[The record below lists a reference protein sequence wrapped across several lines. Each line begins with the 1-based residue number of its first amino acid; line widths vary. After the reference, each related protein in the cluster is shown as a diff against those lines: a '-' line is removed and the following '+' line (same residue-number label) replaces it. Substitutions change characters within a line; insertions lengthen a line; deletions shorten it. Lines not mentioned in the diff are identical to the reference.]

1 MTCMPSRMYQVGWM
15 KWFVCL
21 FCIQCG
27 TSQKPSASATCAQ
40 RLLSIEKSE
49 ALAFGS
55 ETSNSMALQSLAKAY
70 ADFANACHDAPE
82 APEMLFR
89 RADILRGLG
98 KPREA
103 LALYRDVHDHFDQ
116 YEKRPV
122 CAFLVAFIYDA
133 ELGDR
138 SQAIKAYNEVLSI
151 HPDTDASRW
160 SAMAL
165 KALGEPIDESDFLGL
180 ELGL

>member
-1 MTCMPSRMYQVGWM
+1 MPSSRGDKVGWM
-15 KWFVCL
+15 TWFVCL

-27 TSQKPSASATCAQ
+27 TSEKPHASVTCAE

-49 ALAFGS
+49 AMAFRN
-55 ETSNSMALQSLAKAY
+55 ETGDAMALQTLAKAY

-82 APEMLFR
+82 TPEMLFR

-98 KPREA
+98 KHHEA
-103 LALYRDVHDHFDQ
+103 LALYRDVHDHFDR
-116 YEKRPV
+116 YEKRSV

-151 HPDTDASRW
+151 HPDTEASRW
-160 SAMAL
+160 SALAL
-165 KALGEPIDESDFLGL
+165 KSLGEPVDEPADLGL